1 MNTQRKAATSFPTSA
16 FLTAIIV
23 NAIWVNLSE
32 IFRYFVFIMEMM
44 REAFPQFSDIAPMSV
59 GIFMVWGLW
68 DSILVF
74 SITGFS
80 WLFFERFG
88 YSLRNAVIAGTL
100 FWLAVFVILW
110 LGLLNMNLATPTI
123 LMTALPLAWL
133 EMTVAAI
140 IVGICMHAQSTIAA
154 RAVVDRC

>member
-1 MNTQRKAATSFPTSA
+1 MNTQRKAAASFPARA
-16 FLTAIIV
+16 FLTAIFA

-44 REAFPQFSDIAPMSV
+44 REAFPQLPDIAPMNIGV
-59 GIFMVWGLW
+59 FMIWGIW
-68 DSILVF
+68 DTILVF
-74 SITGFS
+74 SITGFA

-88 YSLRNAVIAGTL
+88 YSLRNGVIAGTL

-133 EMTVAAI
+133 EMIVAAI
-140 IVGICMHAQSTIAA
+140 IVFMCMHSKPTIPTHAA
-154 RAVVDRC
+154 ADQC